1 MSSAPSV
8 PGVEAGAPW
17 LGGCEQGQAAG
28 ALEMLAA
35 LDGTSGSRRAELPGS
50 RGPRRRAGRG
60 VLPEFLAGP
69 EDARQG
75 RWRLAPALAD
85 RRVEITGPAGRKVV
99 INALNCG
106 AKLFMTGFEAEP
118 IPVARIA
125 QVPGASVQGVPVGHH
140 LADALDG
147 PRHAGLAQHPDG
159 RFGPLAPFAKE
170 YVHARRLPA
179 GL

>member
-8 PGVEAGAPW
+8 PGVEVGAPW
-17 LGGCEQGQAAG
+17 LGDCEHVLAAG

-35 LDGTSGSRRAELPGS
+35 LDETFGPRRAELPES

-60 VLPEFLAGP
+60 VLPGFLAGP
-69 EDARQG
+69 EDARRG
-75 RWRLAPALAD
+75 RWRLAPGLAD
-85 RRVEITGPAGRKVV
+85 RRVEITGPADRKMV
-99 INALNCG
+99 INALNCA
-106 AKLFMTGFEAEP
+106 AKLFMADFADEP
-118 IPVARIA
+118 MAVARIR
-125 QVPGASVQGVPVGHH
+125 QVPGASVQGVPAGRH

-147 PRHAGLAQHPDG
+147 PGHAGLAQHPDG
-159 RFGPLAPFAKE
+159 RFGPAGLFTKE

>member
-8 PGVEAGAPW
+8 PGVEVGASW
-17 LGGCEQGQAAG
+17 LCSCEHVLGAG
-28 ALEMLAA
+28 ALEMLAT
-35 LDGTSGSRRAELPGS
+35 LNGTFGPRRAELPES

-69 EDARQG
+69 EDAQQG
-75 RWRLAPALAD
+75 RWRLAPGLAG
-85 RRVEITGPAGRKVV
+85 RRVKITGPSDRKVV

-106 AKLFMTGFEAEP
+106 AKLFMADFEDEP
-118 IPVARIA
+118 IPVARVA
-125 QVPGASVQGVPVGHH
+125 QVLDAPVQGVPVGYR

-147 PRHAGLAQHPDG
+147 PGTSVWPSIWPAALTRC
-159 RFGPLAPFAKE
+159 PFMKE
-170 YVHARRLPA
+170 YVYARRLPA